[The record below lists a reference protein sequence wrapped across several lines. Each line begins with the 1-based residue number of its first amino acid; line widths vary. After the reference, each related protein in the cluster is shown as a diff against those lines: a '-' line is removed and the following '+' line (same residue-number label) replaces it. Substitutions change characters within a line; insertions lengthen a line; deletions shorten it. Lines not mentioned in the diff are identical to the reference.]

1 MDPLEKEWMFCPYSG
16 NALTLDASKQI
27 AYCEASGYRIAL
39 KDLIDRVQVT
49 QESSMEEVTRR
60 YNLEPLV
67 KTSERL
73 DEENALASRTRATVD
88 EDCPKCGHHGMEF
101 YTLQLRS
108 ADEGQ
113 TVFYECTSCGHKYSQ
128 NN

>member
-1 MDPLEKEWMFCPYSG
+1 MHACMHAIDE
-16 NALTLDASKQI
+16 LTLSFCLCA
-27 AYCEASGYRIAL
+27 
-39 KDLIDRVQVT
+39 DLVDKVQVK
-49 QESSMEEVTRR
+49 QESNMDEVTRR
-60 YNLEPLV
+60 FNLEPLV
-67 KTSERL
+67 KSSEQL

-88 EDCPKCGHHGMEF
+88 EDCPKCGNHGLEF

-113 TVFYECTSCGHKYSQ
+113 TVFYECTKCGHKYSQ

>member
-1 MDPLEKEWMFCPYSG
+1 MF
-16 NALTLDASKQI
+16 AHV
-27 AYCEASGYRIAL
+27 
-39 KDLIDRVQVT
+39 DLIDRVQVT

-67 KTSERL
+67 KTSEQL